1 MKHIIYFIVFLLL
14 LAFVNARLIADVDIP
29 SNSLTVK
36 PGNSTYANLR
46 LFRVDDDGRTD
57 YFLRAYAIDDYG
69 NKVSEQTKT
78 ITIDNELETVI
89 ELYIPRDA
97 EPGNYR
103 LLVELGGGRTASA
116 GFIVEAEKEENIPL
130 TVGLILMAVLV
141 GFIIIFVFSIR
152 NISKITKHLIISAI
166 VAAFLSILF
175 LFI

>member
-69 NKVSEQTKT
+69 NKVSELTKT
-78 ITIDNELETVI
+78 ITIDNELETII
-89 ELYIPRDA
+89 ELYIPSDA
-97 EPGNYR
+97 P
-103 LLVELGGGRTASA
+103 LLLFAIA
-116 GFIVEAEKEENIPL
+116 
-130 TVGLILMAVLV
+130 
-141 GFIIIFVFSIR
+141 VFSS
-152 NISKITKHLIISAI
+152 NNFMVISRPLFVKNTR
-166 VAAFLSILF
+166 FLFPMVSILTKPFF
-175 LFI
+175 LR